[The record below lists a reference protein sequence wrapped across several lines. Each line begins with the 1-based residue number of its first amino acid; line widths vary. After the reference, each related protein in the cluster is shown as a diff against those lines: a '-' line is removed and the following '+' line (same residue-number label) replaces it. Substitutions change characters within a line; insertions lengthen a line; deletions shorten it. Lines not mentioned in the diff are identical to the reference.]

1 MVDLQTTEHLLHFLI
16 GNVQLSR
23 FDEKFISSLTTQS
36 RVTTNQVELFY
47 KLLYKY
53 RRQLAKHEL
62 DPDKLIYLPWQMPMV
77 ESSKQYTQGHL
88 TIEGDKIV
96 FKCPYNRNFITE
108 FRANEDN
115 PFVWDKELR
124 QYIGNYGTYSLR
136 FLLTLA
142 AKYFKDIDLCPITV
156 DLINQIAEYDV
167 VKHWHP
173 TLVKVNGR
181 LMLAGLD
188 DVAGELLKDIELN
201 TDGKTL
207 ATLIDHGVS
216 IDTSV
221 YDINDPKQVFMS
233 NYFVKHEGKD
243 MLNIIPWLKEIE
255 CDMVCISGNT
265 MTLTEKVKQ
274 FIAQGFPCRIINW
287 ATKHDPN
294 EKFNRMVQLIFKT
307 GESIQPN
314 VAKVVQLVNSQPI
327 EIK

>member
-115 PFVWDKELR
+115 PFVWDKELDSTRATMEPIHLVSCLILR
-124 QYIGNYGTYSLR
+124 QNIS
-136 FLLTLA
+136 
-142 AKYFKDIDLCPITV
+142 
-156 DLINQIAEYDV
+156 
-167 VKHWHP
+167 
-173 TLVKVNGR
+173 
-181 LMLAGLD
+181 
-188 DVAGELLKDIELN
+188 
-201 TDGKTL
+201 KTL
-207 ATLIDHGVS
+207 T
-216 IDTSV
+216 
-221 YDINDPKQVFMS
+221 Y
-233 NYFVKHEGKD
+233 
-243 MLNIIPWLKEIE
+243 
-255 CDMVCISGNT
+255 
-265 MTLTEKVKQ
+265 
-274 FIAQGFPCRIINW
+274 AQ
-287 ATKHDPN
+287 
-294 EKFNRMVQLIFKT
+294 
-307 GESIQPN
+307 
-314 VAKVVQLVNSQPI
+314 SQ
-327 EIK
+327 